1 MRIGGPEGGGPIG
14 GGGGG
19 PAKGGAMRGTGGG
32 GDIVGGG
39 GMWGGGGGGGGA
51 DVTKGGADMGCSI
64 GAWDRDD
71 GAAGGGT
78 RLSWRSASWSRFTDT
93 LVPSYN
99 CQSGRSGIWYSGAW

>member
-1 MRIGGPEGGGPIG
+1 MRIGGPEGGGPTGAGGGGPSKRGGMTGNAGGGAIIG
-14 GGGGG
+14 GGGIM
-19 PAKGGAMRGTGGG
+19 GA
-32 GDIVGGG
+32 
-39 GMWGGGGGGGGA
+39 GGGGGA

-71 GAAGGGT
+71 GAVGGGT

>member
-1 MRIGGPEGGGPIG
+1 MRIGGPEGGGAIGEGGGGPSERGAMTGNAWGGAIIG
-14 GGGGG
+14 GGGIM
-19 PAKGGAMRGTGGG
+19 GA
-32 GDIVGGG
+32 
-39 GMWGGGGGGGGA
+39 GGGGA
-51 DVTKGGADMGCSI
+51 DVNKGGPDMGCSI
-64 GAWDRDD
+64 GAGDRDD